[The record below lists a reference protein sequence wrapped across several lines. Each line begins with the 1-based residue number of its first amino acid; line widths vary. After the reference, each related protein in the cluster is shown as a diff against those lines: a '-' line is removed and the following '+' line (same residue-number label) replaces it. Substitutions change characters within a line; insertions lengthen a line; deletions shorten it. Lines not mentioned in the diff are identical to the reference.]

1 MDSVLQ
7 LNNSKYTS
15 RLMQILFNDGTYAPA
30 LFDSVLGMVQDLS
43 SLIRISV
50 NG

>member
-30 LFDSVLGMVQDLS
+30 LFDSIC
-43 SLIRISV
+43 IRDGPGSIES
-50 NG
+50 N